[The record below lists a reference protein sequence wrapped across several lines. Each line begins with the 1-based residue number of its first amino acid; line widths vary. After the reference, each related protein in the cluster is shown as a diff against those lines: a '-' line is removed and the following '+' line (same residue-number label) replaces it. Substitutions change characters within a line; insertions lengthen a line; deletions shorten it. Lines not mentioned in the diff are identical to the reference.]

1 MKLKPSF
8 EQNNVPIAISC
19 SNKYAPYV
27 SVMLQ
32 SIIENAS
39 SERNYDI
46 IILNKDYT
54 ETNKEILENQC
65 NLENF
70 SIRFLDVNEYISGKN
85 FYTKGLSVEAYFRMF
100 LIDIM
105 KEYDKILYFDVDIIS
120 LCDVGELYD
129 IDVGD
134 NYFAATIDINIV
146 ASYISENH
154 WKPYIDN
161 ILCLKDPQRYFQ
173 SGVMVLNLKELRKDF
188 SLFDITKICTAR
200 EWRLFDQDILN
211 SICQDKIYV
220 MDMHYNVINGMEG
233 RLENIIRYAPKD
245 LCEQWFQARKEPKII
260 HYVGKKKPWLSFETE
275 FAHFFWEYA
284 KRSKF
289 YHTLIVGRVN
299 VIEMAS
305 FEKKL
310 NKVNKDL
317 SDIQNQ
323 LNQQKA
329 ALSAQSKPT
338 TNTIGDANN
347 PTPKP
352 ASTPTVDNDAKSPA
366 PKSMDKIKLLYLPNQ
381 KPANAVLIRCQSVY
395 QLFNAINLAKNV
407 LADREID
414 IVFTATTDFSE
425 YITPLKNSHLFR
437 NVFLSED
444 TSDTYI
450 KWRGLDEKQITDIF
464 THPEKYVFKLN
475 NEPAYS
481 DYFIS
486 VADEYNKIFYYYMIS
501 CGYYPN
507 IHFYEDGMNSY
518 ILDNKA
524 NCAKDFIKHELYGKY
539 SFPLNIKSQYTY
551 EPQVVIN
558 KEESINYL
566 RLPRIQVNN
575 KQIKKL
581 YNSVFPSEPIP
592 KEKYIFLEEAFY
604 CDGIASTDVELV
616 EELAQMVGKENIIV
630 KLHPRNDYD
639 RFTPRGFKVMKKN
652 KAPWEMTLLNADLS
666 SKVFVTVSSTSALT
680 SGIVFEKPFTSIF
693 LFKIMTLGKNIQV
706 RNNDFLD
713 FYKLLE
719 HSIKNKASQIFT
731 PTNAKE
737 FKEEIFY
744 IEGGIE

>member
-1 MKLKPSF
+1 MKLKPYF

-19 SNKYAPYV
+19 SNKYAPYL

-32 SIIENAS
+32 SIIENSS

-46 IILNKDYT
+46 IVLNKDYKDS
-54 ETNKEILENQC
+54 NKEILECQC
-65 NLENF
+65 DLQNF
-70 SIRFLDVNEYISGKN
+70 SIRFFDVNEYISGKN

-105 KEYDKILYFDVDIIS
+105 KEYDKILYFDVDIIT

-129 IDVGD
+129 IDIGD
-134 NYFAATIDINIV
+134 NYFAASIDINIV
-146 ASYISENH
+146 ASYISGNH

-188 SLFDITKICTAR
+188 SLSYITDVCTAK

-220 MDMHYNVINGMEG
+220 MDMRYNVINGMEG
-233 RLENIIRYAPKD
+233 RLENITQYAPKD
-245 LCEQWFQARKEPKII
+245 LQEQWLDARKEPKII
-260 HYVGKKKPWLSFETE
+260 HYVGKKKPWLSFEAE
-275 FAHFFWEYA
+275 SAQYFWEYA

-289 YHTLIVGRVN
+289 YHTLIVGRVA

-305 FEKKL
+305 FDKKI
-310 NKVNKDL
+310 NEVNKKL
-317 SDIQNQ
+317 SDIQAQ
-323 LNQQKA
+323 LKQQKA
-329 ALSAQSKPT
+329 ALIAQTKSVSASAGAVNNKTPDNPVNTKTPLSKPKAET
-338 TNTIGDANN
+338 
-347 PTPKP
+347 KP
-352 ASTPTVDNDAKSPA
+352 LDLPA
-366 PKSMDKIKLLYLPNQ
+366 P

-407 LADREID
+407 LINREID
-414 IVFTATTDFSE
+414 IVLTATTDFSE
-425 YITPLKNSHLFR
+425 YITPLKNCHLFR
-437 NVFLSED
+437 RVLLSED
-444 TSDTYI
+444 TPETYI
-450 KWRGLDEKQITDIF
+450 NWRGLDEKQRNDIF
-464 THPEKYVFKLN
+464 THPEKYVFKFDT
-475 NEPAYS
+475 EPAYS
-481 DYFIS
+481 DYFIA

-518 ILDNKA
+518 ILNNKT
-524 NCAKDFIKHELYGKY
+524 NCDKDFIRHELYGKH
-539 SFPLNIKSQYTY
+539 SFPLNIKDQYTY
-551 EPQVVIN
+551 EPQVAIN
-558 KEESINYL
+558 KEQTISYL
-566 RLPRIQVNN
+566 RIPRLQANN
-575 KQIKKL
+575 KKIKKI
-581 YNSVFPSEPIP
+581 YNSVFPSEPMP

-616 EELAQMVGKENIIV
+616 EELAQMVGKENIII

-719 HSIKNKASQIFT
+719 HSINSKALQIFT
-731 PTNAKE
+731 PANAKE